1 MRGKL
6 FGIGIK
12 GMSERN
18 ELLTVYTNK
27 PVADLRSA
35 MMYTETG
42 T

>member
-1 MRGKL
+1 MRRTL
-6 FGIGIK
+6 FGIRIK

-27 PVADLRSA
+27 PVADLYSA
-35 MMYTETG
+35 MMFTVTD

>member
-1 MRGKL
+1 MRRKI

-27 PVADLRSA
+27 TVADLCSVI
-35 MMYTETG
+35 MFTERDT
-42 T
+42 